1 MLLLIRGREE
11 EEKEEEEE
19 ENEEEEV
26 EKEEEDE
33 EEEESFLLSRKLRRV
48 SMSKSILRS
57 EGFTVAVLAGRRSQ
71 SMKNL
76 KTGCVSIP
84 ERVDDCVDAGSRTL
98 HHRLGELLDQR
109 VLLDVLLLQLLHL
122 IIIIII
128 IIIKIS

>member
-84 ERVDDCVDAGSRTL
+84 ERVDDCVNVNVNVNVNVT
-98 HHRLGELLDQR
+98 Q
-109 VLLDVLLLQLLHL
+109 
-122 IIIIII
+122 
-128 IIIKIS
+128 